1 MWNDYDIN
9 FRNDT
14 VDIRIHHVYNAYILR
29 IYRIAGLIAA
39 MLRIRLKRVGAKK
52 KPVYRIVVADS
63 RAPRD
68 GAFVD
73 QVGLYNPMTDP
84 PSIDIDE
91 DKVLRWIGNGAKPS
105 EPVEHMLK
113 NMGTLDKLKA

>member
-1 MWNDYDIN
+1 
-9 FRNDT
+9 
-14 VDIRIHHVYNAYILR
+14 
-29 IYRIAGLIAA
+29 

-73 QVGLYNPMTDP
+73 QVGLYNQLTDP
-84 PSIDIDE
+84 PTIDIDE
-91 DKVLRWIGNGAKPS
+91 EKVIKWIGNGAKPS